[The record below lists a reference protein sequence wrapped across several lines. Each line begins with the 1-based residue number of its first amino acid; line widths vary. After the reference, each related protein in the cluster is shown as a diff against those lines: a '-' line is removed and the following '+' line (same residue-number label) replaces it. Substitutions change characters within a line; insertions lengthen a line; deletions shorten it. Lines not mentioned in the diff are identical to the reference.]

1 MIRLCWMGLI
11 AGLAALVASP
21 PAVATHSRA
30 SQRVF
35 VVDGCRPHGV
45 KPKEV
50 VVFCGDA
57 GVFFDRLK
65 WSSFGGVTA
74 KATGR
79 QVRKTCDPDCASGGV
94 VTRNVRLTFST
105 LRRCNRRDGGRFAGR
120 YYRSVRA
127 TTADESRTYSVP
139 CPVG

>member
-1 MIRLCWMGLI
+1 MKRLCWMGLI

-30 SQRVF
+30 TLRVY
-35 VVDGCRPHGV
+35 VVDGCRAHGV
-45 KPKEV
+45 KPKLV

-57 GVFFDRLK
+57 GVFFDRLT

-79 QVRKTCDPDCASGGV
+79 QVRKTCDPDCASGDAV
-94 VTRNVRLTFST
+94 ASEVRLTFST
-105 LRRCNRRDGGRFAGR
+105 LRRCSRRGGGRFAGR
-120 YYRSVRA
+120 YYRRVRA
-127 TTADESRTYSVP
+127 TTADGSRTYSVP
-139 CPVG
+139 CPLG